1 MADQKIKTDLKI
13 YIIQEVMTDKKNI
26 RRSKHREKYIFNL
39 SKSPP
44 WGRDEWHSL

>member
-13 YIIQEVMTDKKNI
+13 YIIQEVMTDKKK

-39 SKSPP
+39 SNAPP
-44 WGRDEWHSL
+44 P